1 MTLLD
6 DVKFLATANSFKA
19 GVLYSIKPDDGSCD
33 LPITRSTTATRV
45 DPSGIIETVAV
56 NAPQIDYSDGCGCF
70 LIEPVVT
77 NLHLYSEEIDN
88 AAYSKSDVTVTA
100 NAITSPDGTTN
111 ADECETTGTGAQMYQ
126 TISLAASKT
135 YTWSFY
141 VKRGT
146 MTDIGQQIFNMDG
159 DGEYGTGGKYYS
171 QTTASGWTRVS
182 FTFTTGSNGG
192 NTRFYPI
199 NSSGVTGTI
208 YLWGFQLEQHTADN
222 IMQSSYIK
230 TTSGTVTRNP
240 TSFIKTDVS
249 GTIGSAEG
257 TLFGEIAFPHNG
269 TSTTSEQN
277 LLGIHNSNDSS
288 LVHIGK
294 WGTSAIGFI
303 RKDGGSN
310 VLFSFDQAISSGAY
324 IKQAIRYKA
333 GDHSYWKD
341 GSEIA
346 TSTDSTAINATQNRI
361 VSSFTGISSFWE
373 FYGKIRTLQVYN
385 TALTDAQLTS
395 LTS

>member
-1 MTLLD
+1 L
-6 DVKFLATANSFKA
+6 KHS
-19 GVLYSIKPDDGSCD
+19 
-33 LPITRSTTATRV
+33 
-45 DPSGIIETVAV
+45 
-56 NAPQIDYSDGCGCF
+56 
-70 LIEPVVT
+70 T

-88 AAYSKSDVTVTA
+88 AAYIKSDVTVSA
-100 NAITSPDGTTN
+100 DAVTSPDGTTN
-111 ADECETTGTGAQMYQ
+111 ADECTVGQYAQMYI
-126 TISLAASKT
+126 TISLAATTT

-141 VKRGT
+141 VKKGT
-146 MTDIGQQIFNMDG
+146 ISNIGQQIFNMDG
-159 DGEYGTGGKYYS
+159 DGEYDSGSYFS
-171 QTTASGWTRVS
+171 ELSSGWTRVS

-199 NSSGVTGTI
+199 NGSGVSGIGTVS
-208 YLWGFQLEQHTADN
+208 LWGFQLEQLTTDT

-230 TTSGTVTRNP
+230 TTSGAVSRNP
-240 TSFIKTDVS
+240 TSFIKTGVS

-277 LLGIHNSNDSS
+277 LLGIHNSNDAS

-346 TSTDSTAINATQNRI
+346 TSTDSTAINATQDRI
-361 VSSFTGISSFWE
+361 VSSYTGISLFWE